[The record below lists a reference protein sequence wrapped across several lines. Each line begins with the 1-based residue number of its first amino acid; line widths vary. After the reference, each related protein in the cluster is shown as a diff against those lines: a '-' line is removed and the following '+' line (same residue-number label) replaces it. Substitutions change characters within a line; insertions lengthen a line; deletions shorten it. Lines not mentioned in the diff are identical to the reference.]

1 MQGAGSGAVEMDDYG
16 KVGAEGAEIFDR
28 KQQRLR
34 KKGAVLKA
42 AATAFNRRGF
52 ANTSMDDVAAAL
64 GISKPA
70 LYQYF
75 RSKQEILYECHLL
88 AIKHGEAGVEE
99 ARAIKGTGFEKV
111 LTYLRRYMRGFFDE
125 LGGFAVLLDV
135 HSLSEEHR
143 DEVLGRRKAIT
154 NAVERLVKSG
164 IKDGSIVQC
173 DAKLAALFA
182 FGVINWISVWY
193 HPGGPRTPQEIIA
206 AFTFLFR
213 NAIKSVE

>member
-1 MQGAGSGAVEMDDYG
+1 MDDF
-16 KVGAEGAEIFDR
+16 KKTSAEDAEVFDR
-28 KQQRLR
+28 KQQRQR
-34 KKGAVLKA
+34 KRSAVLKT

-64 GISKPA
+64 GVSKPA

-75 RSKQEILYECHLL
+75 TSKQEILYECHLL
-88 AIKHGEAGVEE
+88 AIKHGEAGVEA
-99 ARAIKGTGFEKV
+99 ARVLRGSGFEKV
-111 LTYLRRYMRGFFDE
+111 LAYLRRYMSGFFDE

-135 HSLSEEHR
+135 HSLSDEHR
-143 DEVLGRRKAIT
+143 DEVLRRRKAIT

-193 HPGGPRTPQEIIA
+193 RPGGPRAPEEIIES
-206 AFTFLFR
+206 FTALFR
-213 NAIKSVE
+213 NGMQRNA

>member
-1 MQGAGSGAVEMDDYG
+1 MQGVSPGAVEMDDYV
-16 KVGAEGAEIFDR
+16 KAGAEGAEIFDR
-28 KQQRLR
+28 KQQRLH
-34 KKGAVLKA
+34 KKNAVLKT

-75 RSKQEILYECHLL
+75 KSKQEILYECHLL

-99 ARAIKGTGFEKV
+99 ARAIKGPGFEKV

-164 IKDGSIVQC
+164 IKDGSIVEC

-193 HPGGPRTPQEIIA
+193 RPGGPRTPQEIIA

-213 NAIKSVE
+213 NAIQSVE

>member
-1 MQGAGSGAVEMDDYG
+1 MDNHEIA
-16 KVGAEGAEIFDR
+16 GAEGADIFDR

-34 KKGAVLKA
+34 KKNAVLKT

-64 GISKPA
+64 GVSKPA

-75 RSKQEILYECHLL
+75 KSKQEILYECHLL
-88 AIKHGEAGVEE
+88 AIKHGEAGVAE
-99 ARAIKGTGFEKV
+99 ARSLKGTGFEKV
-111 LTYLRRYMRGFFDE
+111 LAYLRRYMRGFFDE

-135 HSLSEEHR
+135 HSLSDEHIE
-143 DEVLGRRKAIT
+143 EVLGRRKAIT
-154 NAVERLVKSG
+154 DAVERLVKSG
-164 IKDGSIVQC
+164 IKDGSIAEC

-193 HPGGPRTPQEIIA
+193 RPGGPRTPEEIIES
-206 AFTFLFR
+206 FTVLFR
-213 NAIKSVE
+213 RGMQSMA

>member
-1 MQGAGSGAVEMDDYG
+1 MDDYE
-16 KVGAEGAEIFDR
+16 KVGAEGAAIFDK
-28 KQQRLR
+28 KQQRVR
-34 KKGAVLKA
+34 KRTAVLKT

-64 GISKPA
+64 GVSKPA

-75 RSKQEILYECHLL
+75 KSKQEILYECHLL

-99 ARAIKGTGFEKV
+99 ARALKGTGFEKV
-111 LTYLRRYMRGFFDE
+111 LTYLRRYMLGFFDE

-135 HSLSEEHR
+135 YSLSDEHR

-154 NAVERLVKSG
+154 NAVEKLVKSG
-164 IKDGSIVQC
+164 IKDGSIVEC

-193 HPGGPRTPQEIIA
+193 RPHGSRTPDEIISS
-206 AFTFLFR
+206 FTALFR
-213 NAIKSVE
+213 KGMQR